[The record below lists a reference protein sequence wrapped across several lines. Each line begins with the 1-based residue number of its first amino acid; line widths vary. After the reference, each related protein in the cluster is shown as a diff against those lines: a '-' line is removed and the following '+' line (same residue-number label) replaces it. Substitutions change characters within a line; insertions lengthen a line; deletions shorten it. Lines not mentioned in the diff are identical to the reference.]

1 LLSGEQYIDAIVP
14 MRIMLPTLLFIGL
27 TNLMGIQILVP
38 MGKEEKVLE
47 STIVGAMI
55 DLILNMILIP
65 KYSVVGAA
73 IGTVTAEFMVFIYQ
87 YFSARTLFKELFKNI
102 NTCPYIISTIIAT
115 LSSVWTLHLE
125 IGTLMILL
133 LSSMCFGI
141 VYLLC
146 LLILK
151 DYFIQ
156 EIIGRVLIKAGKK
169 E

>member
-1 LLSGEQYIDAIVP
+1 
-14 MRIMLPTLLFIGL
+14 
-27 TNLMGIQILVP
+27 
-38 MGKEEKVLE
+38 
-47 STIVGAMI
+47 
-55 DLILNMILIP
+55 
-65 KYSVVGAA
+65 
-73 IGTVTAEFMVFIYQ
+73 MVFIYQ